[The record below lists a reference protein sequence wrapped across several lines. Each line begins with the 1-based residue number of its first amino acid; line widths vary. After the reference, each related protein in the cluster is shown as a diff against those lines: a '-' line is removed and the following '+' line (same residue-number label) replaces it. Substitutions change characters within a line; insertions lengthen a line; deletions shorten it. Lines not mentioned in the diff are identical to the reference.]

1 MIDPNASANPVSRR
15 TKEKYM
21 DEGGYGRE
29 RVVQVLAG
37 GLTIRA
43 ELAARAM
50 QSLIGGSLYCT
61 YSDSAIAGLA
71 VKYADALIAELNKGE
86 CLC

>member
-50 QSLIGGSLYCT
+50 QGMLNNPAYNDFMMRDIVH
-61 YSDSAIAGLA
+61 DA
-71 VKYADALIAELNKGE
+71 VQYADALIAELNKGE
-86 CLC
+86 

>member
-1 MIDPNASANPVSRR
+1 MIDKNEPAYPVIEEESFR
-15 TKEKYM
+15 
-21 DEGGYGRE
+21 GNIC
-29 RVVQVLAG
+29 V

-50 QSLIGGSLYCT
+50 HGMLAGDVHCT
-61 YSDSAIAGLA
+61 TNPSNIAKYA

-86 CLC
+86 

>member
-1 MIDPNASANPVSRR
+1 MIDPNAPANPVSRR
-15 TKEKYM
+15 TKEKLM
-21 DEGGYGRE
+21 DEQGYARE
-29 RVVQVLAG
+29 GVVQVLAG

-50 QSLIGGSLYCT
+50 HGMLAGDVHCT
-61 YSDSAIAGLA
+61 TNPSNIAKYA

-86 CLC
+86 